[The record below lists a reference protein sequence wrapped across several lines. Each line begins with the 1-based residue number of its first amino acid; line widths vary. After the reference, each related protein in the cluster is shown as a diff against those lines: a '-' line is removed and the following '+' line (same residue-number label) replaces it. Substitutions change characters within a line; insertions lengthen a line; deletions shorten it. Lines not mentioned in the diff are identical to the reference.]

1 MKRGDV
7 QGGGTLWEAV
17 EEITQLCVGGEHA
30 LADSG
35 NNVEVHVVGGKV
47 LGDIALEL
55 GEGGGVPLV
64 EATVAARP
72 VAHRMLAGIEGN
84 NDVV

>member
-1 MKRGDV
+1 M
-7 QGGGTLWEAV
+7 
-17 EEITQLCVGGEHA
+17 ITQLCVGGEHA
-30 LADSG
+30 FFG
-35 NNVEVHVVGGKV
+35 TRHNVKVQVVGGKV

-55 GEGGGVPLV
+55 GERGGVPLI

-72 VAHRMLAGIEGN
+72 VAHRVLAGIEGN